1 LGGNLKNYILR
12 IYQYK
17 KNNPHRF
24 VGVVDRPDK
33 KEKRAFT
40 NLDELWD
47 ILNPGHQ
54 KESENM
60 CEFQTPS
67 KESRKYLRN
76 NISYFTSYSLDS
88 SLEKNVNNSVITNI
102 SKSGICLLTP
112 EVLNKGEN
120 ILIKCKIN
128 SPAKKATVRWSKKYR
143 DCHCRV
149 GLEFDN

>member
-1 LGGNLKNYILR
+1 LKNYILR

-17 KNNPHRF
+17 KNDPHRF

-60 CEFQTPS
+60 CEIQTPS
-67 KESRKYLRN
+67 RESRKHIRK
-76 NISYFTSYSLDS
+76 NISWFTAYSKGPS
-88 SLEKNVNNSVITNI
+88 SGETVNNSVITNI

-112 EVLNKGEN
+112 EALNKGEN

-128 SPAKKATVRWSKKYR
+128 SPARKATVRWSKQYK
-143 DCHCRV
+143 DCHCRA